1 MSSDKPDV
9 FGSASP
15 SDVSFAVTNG
25 DVAIRLQDVTK
36 VYRIYARPQD
46 RLIQMATL
54 GRVRRFREYPAV
66 REVSFEVFRGETIGI
81 IGRNGSGK
89 STLLQMIAGNLHPT
103 SGTIEQKGKLFSLQL
118 GTGFNPEFT
127 GRENAYL
134 GAAILGMS
142 KSDTDAKMASIL
154 EFAGIGDFIDQ
165 PVKTYSSGM
174 YARLAFAVAAHLPT
188 EILLVDE
195 VLAVG
200 DLAFSQKCM
209 RFIHEFKSRGTLLLC
224 AHDLGSVMALCSRVV
239 WVDGGKI
246 RMIGDTRAVCD
257 EYRRA
262 MELEGDS
269 TGELKFGG
277 RRGERPPEIPP
288 PPDHRAEMLR
298 SSSLANE
305 IKIFDFDD
313 DAAWIG
319 ARLGS
324 IVSARLKDATGSP
337 VVSLA
342 GGEDVIFEIKAEAHV
357 DLVNPLI
364 GFNVRDRHGQVIFGD
379 NTYLTYRGHS
389 ITAHAGET
397 IVAKFAFQMPYLRTG
412 DYGVTVALVTGSQTE
427 HTKQHHIE
435 DAMFIH
441 VVSSHVAKGLVG
453 IAMQSITMGTA
464 DQGRQEPH
472 T

>member
-1 MSSDKPDV
+1 M
-9 FGSASP
+9 
-15 SDVSFAVTNG
+15 TNN

-36 VYRIYARPQD
+36 VYRIYARPED
-46 RLIQMATL
+46 RFIQMATL
-54 GRVRRFREYPAV
+54 GRVRRFREYPAL
-66 REVSFEVFRGETIGI
+66 RGVSFEVFRGETVGI

-89 STLLQMIAGNLHPT
+89 STLLQLIAGGLHPT
-103 SGTIEQKGKLFSLQL
+103 SGTIENKGKLYSLQL

-134 GAAILGMS
+134 GAAILGMLR
-142 KSDTDAKMASIL
+142 SDAAARMDSIL

-195 VLAVG
+195 VMAVG

-224 AHDLGSVMALCSRVV
+224 AHDLASVMALCSRVI
-239 WVDGGKI
+239 WVDGGRI
-246 RMIGDTRAVCD
+246 RMIGETKAVCD
-257 EYRRA
+257 EYRRTI
-262 MELEGDS
+262 ELEGDS
-269 TGELKFGG
+269 TAELKFGG
-277 RRGERPPEIPP
+277 RRGERPPEILPA
-288 PPDHRAEMLR
+288 PDHRSEMLR

-305 IKIFDFDD
+305 IKVFDFDD
-313 DAAWIG
+313 DAPWIG

-324 IVSARLKDATGSP
+324 IVSAGLKDATGSP
-337 VVSLA
+337 VVSLS
-342 GGEDVIFEIKAEAHV
+342 GGENVVFEIKAQAHV
-357 DLVNPLI
+357 DLASPLL
-364 GFNVRDRHGQVIFGD
+364 GFNVRDRHGQVVFGD
-379 NTYLTYRGHS
+379 NTYLTYRNNGLVMR
-389 ITAHAGET
+389 AGET
-397 IVAKFAFQMPYLRTG
+397 IIAKFAFQMPYLRTG

-435 DAMFIH
+435 DAIFIH

-453 IAMQSITMGTA
+453 IPMQSITMEVVNQDGHELST
-464 DQGRQEPH
+464 
-472 T
+472 